1 MQINVYCGRCLGVS
15 EEMLDRFDVDPFL
28 QEHGTGRVTQ
38 IMIAN
43 NPAIVFLQ
51 DLIEMLGPIIRLQR
65 AALRPCANMATVI
78 ESVST
83 KEHGFLLLPTE
94 RLQILFRSRDQRQRS
109 MTGLILGF
117 FQLMNRGHSCDSV
130 ADGHCFVFEVDVLPP
145 ETDCLT
151 SP

>member
-1 MQINVYCGRCLGVS
+1 
-15 EEMLDRFDVDPFL
+15 MLDRFDVDPFL
-28 QEHGTGRVTQ
+28 QEHGTGSVTQ

-43 NPAIVFLQ
+43 NPEIVFLQ
-51 DLIEMLGPIIRLQR
+51 DLIEMLGHIIRLQR
-65 AALRPCANMATVI
+65 AAIRPCANMATVI

-94 RLQILFRSRDQRQRS
+94 RLQILFRSGDQRQRS
-109 MTGLILGF
+109 MAGLILGF

-130 ADGHCFVFEVDVLPP
+130 ADGHGFVFEVDVLPP
-145 ETDCLT
+145 EADCLT

>member
-1 MQINVYCGRCLGVS
+1 MGVQGRHATVDEGFILLGGV
-15 EEMLDRFDVDPFL
+15 
-28 QEHGTGRVTQ
+28 GVTQ

-43 NPAIVFLQ
+43 NPEIVFLQ
-51 DLIEMLGPIIRLQR
+51 DLFEMLGHIIRLQR
-65 AALRPCANMATVI
+65 AAIRPCANMATVI

-94 RLQILFRSRDQRQRS
+94 RLQILFRSGDQRQRS

-117 FQLMNRGHSCDSV
+117 FQLMNRGHSCGSV
-130 ADGHCFVFEVDVLPP
+130 ADGHGFVFEVDVLPP